1 MQLNKFNLI
10 QEIQILM
17 KYKLLNIF
25 RIKII
30 NIILIIMIFI
40 IDKLILNLIYYNKN
54 VQLLKWKQEINHQ
67 NNYYNIN
74 KLNIN
79 ILNIMK

>member
-1 MQLNKFNLI
+1 MQLNKYN
-10 QEIQILM
+10 QMKEIQILM

-30 NIILIIMIFI
+30 NILLIIMIFI
-40 IDKLILNLIYYNKN
+40 IDNIILKIKYNQN

-67 NNYYNIN
+67 NKYY
-74 KLNIN
+74 
-79 ILNIMK
+79 

>member
-1 MQLNKFNLI
+1 MQLNKFILI

-30 NIILIIMIFI
+30 NILLIIMIFI
-40 IDKLILNLIYYNKN
+40 IDKLILKLIQNI
-54 VQLLKWKQEINHQ
+54 QLLKWKQEINHQ
-67 NNYYNIN
+67 NKYFLIN
-74 KLNIN
+74 KLNNN
-79 ILNIMK
+79 ILNIIK